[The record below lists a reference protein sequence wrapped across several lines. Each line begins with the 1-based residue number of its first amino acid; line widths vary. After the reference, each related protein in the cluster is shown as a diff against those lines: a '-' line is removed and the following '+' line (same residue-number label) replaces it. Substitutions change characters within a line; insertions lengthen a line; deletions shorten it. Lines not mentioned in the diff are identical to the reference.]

1 MGRRGFVTRASRVI
15 GGLAIVAGSFY
26 ATLKIMDY
34 LDRGPPLITIEEATY
49 GANCGAVKPVNATQ
63 RLARICDGRTS
74 CNMLISAS
82 ELGDPA
88 PGCGKEFSVRYR
100 CSQEQS
106 ARGLKVGGEASGA
119 KLNLDCQNPG

>member
-1 MGRRGFVTRASRVI
+1 MGRRGFVTMASRVV

-34 LDRGPPLITIEEATY
+34 FDRGPSLITIEEATY
-49 GANCGAVKPVNATQ
+49 GANCGGAKPVNATQ
-63 RLARICDGRTS
+63 RLARVCDGRTS
-74 CNMLISAS
+74 CNMPILVH

-100 CSQEQS
+100 CSREWL
-106 ARGLKVGGEASGA
+106 ARGSKIGAEATG
-119 KLNLDCQNPG
+119 LTLRLDCQSPS

>member
-1 MGRRGFVTRASRVI
+1 MGRRGFGTMASRVA

-34 LDRGPPLITIEEATY
+34 FDRGPPLITIEQATY
-49 GANCGAVKPVNATQ
+49 GANCGGAKPVNATQ
-63 RLARICDGRTS
+63 RVARVCDGRTS
-74 CNMLISAS
+74 CNMLISAP

-100 CSQEQS
+100 CSQERS
-106 ARGLKVGGEASGA
+106 ARGLKVGAEASGS
-119 KLNLDCQNPG
+119 KLYVDCQSPS